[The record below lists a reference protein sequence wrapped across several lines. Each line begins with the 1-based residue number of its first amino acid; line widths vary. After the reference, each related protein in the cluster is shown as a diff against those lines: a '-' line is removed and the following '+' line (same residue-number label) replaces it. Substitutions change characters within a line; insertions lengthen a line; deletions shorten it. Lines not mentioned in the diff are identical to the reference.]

1 MTLFVVVLVVTI
13 LVLLVDLTLK
23 GLRSSLVF
31 ESLAK
36 IFVVA
41 KLILD
46 HCADDARSLR
56 THFGTK
62 LDATKT
68 ILQR

>member
-1 MTLFVVVLVVTI
+1 MTLFVLVLVITI
-13 LVLLVDLTLK
+13 LVLPVDLTLK

-41 KLILD
+41 RPALD
-46 HCADDARSLR
+46 HCADDARSLG
-56 THFGTK
+56 THYGTK
-62 LDATKT
+62 LDAIET
-68 ILQR
+68 I